1 MEGKL
6 LMKTVRQILVI
17 ARTEFRFAFRR
28 GGPVAVITIIGL
40 LISAG
45 ILVGPLTSL
54 STWAANSIMTPEKIV
69 KLASFGLTVA
79 EWAKFLRDAMSDM
92 FVGSTMLAWFGIFL
106 ALLLLPIATSSS
118 IPADRQFGVSELL
131 RSTPITGFDYLAG
144 KVLGIL
150 ASVLLIGMLML
161 ALFFAVTEIVL
172 FSAFHYGLSLTAS
185 LFFIKLS
192 LLDGLPILV
201 WGTAVG
207 MLVGVFFRTRRAA
220 IFPGMLAGGASLVG
234 WAYAFRAPTHG
245 IFGGMTDLAH
255 YYLVQNYHSSAIA
268 LESRLGG
275 QDVNMF
281 NIAGASHVGIGQLA
295 LMYLVVIA
303 ALAILVTLARL
314 WLQWKENF

>member
-1 MEGKL
+1 V
-6 LMKTVRQILVI
+6 KTIWQIYAI
-17 ARTEFRFAFRR
+17 ARTEFRFGLRR
-28 GGPVAVITIIGL
+28 SAPVAVTALIGL

-45 ILVGPLTSL
+45 IVVGPFTSL
-54 STWAANSIMTPEKIV
+54 STWAANSIMTPGKIE
-69 KLASFGLTVA
+69 KLASFGLSVN
-79 EWAKFLRDAMSDM
+79 EWTQFLRDAFSDM

-106 ALLLLPIATSSS
+106 ALLLLPIATSAS

-131 RSTPITGFDYLAG
+131 RTTPITGFDYLAG
-144 KVLGIL
+144 KILGVL
-150 ASVLLIGMLML
+150 ATVLLVGTLML

-172 FSAFHYGLSLTAS
+172 FSTLRYGLSPSAS

-192 LLDGLPILV
+192 FMDGLPMLV

-207 MLVGVFFRTRRAA
+207 TLVGVFFRTRRAA

-234 WAYAFRAPTHG
+234 WAYAFRAPTYG
-245 IFGGMTDLAH
+245 IFKGMTDLAH
-255 YYLVQNYHSSAIA
+255 YYLVQNYHSSAMA

-295 LMYLVVIA
+295 LMYLVVIVS
-303 ALAILVTLARL
+303 LAILVTLARL

>member
-1 MEGKL
+1 
-6 LMKTVRQILVI
+6 
-17 ARTEFRFAFRR
+17 
-28 GGPVAVITIIGL
+28 
-40 LISAG
+40 
-45 ILVGPLTSL
+45 
-54 STWAANSIMTPEKIV
+54 
-69 KLASFGLTVA
+69 
-79 EWAKFLRDAMSDM
+79 
-92 FVGSTMLAWFGIFL
+92 MLAWFGIFL
-106 ALLLLPIATSSS
+106 ALLLLPIATSAS

-131 RSTPITGFDYLAG
+131 RTTPITGFDYLAG
-144 KVLGIL
+144 KILGVL
-150 ASVLLIGMLML
+150 ATVLLVGALML

-172 FSAFHYGLSLTAS
+172 FSTLHYGLSPSAS

-192 LLDGLPILV
+192 FMDGLPMLV

-207 MLVGVFFRTRRAA
+207 TLVGVFFRTRRAA

-268 LESRLGG
+268 LESRLGR

-281 NIAGASHVGIGQLA
+281 NIAGAPSVGIGQLA